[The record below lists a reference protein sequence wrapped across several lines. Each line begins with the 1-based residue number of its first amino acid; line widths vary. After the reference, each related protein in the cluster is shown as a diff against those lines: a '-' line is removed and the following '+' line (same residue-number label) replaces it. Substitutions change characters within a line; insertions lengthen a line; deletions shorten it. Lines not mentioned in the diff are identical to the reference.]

1 MAIHLVVHTWIHN
14 DPIYLLNWLKSEDFN
29 EQGANVTLE
38 NLECFP
44 YRFINH
50 AFMVKITIV

>member
-1 MAIHLVVHTWIHN
+1 MAIQLVVHTWIHN
-14 DPIYLLNWLKSEDFN
+14 DPIYFLNRLKLKDFT
-29 EQGANVTLE
+29 EQGANFMLE

-50 AFMVKITIV
+50 VFMVKITIV